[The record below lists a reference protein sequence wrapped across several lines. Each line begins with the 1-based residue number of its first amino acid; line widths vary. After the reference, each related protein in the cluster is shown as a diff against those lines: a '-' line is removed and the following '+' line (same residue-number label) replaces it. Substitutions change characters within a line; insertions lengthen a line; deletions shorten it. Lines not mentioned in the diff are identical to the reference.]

1 MYRMKLKALPIQ
13 IIRLKDGILLK
24 RGCTEVKVP
33 DDGSIEMVAR
43 VLTLAGQ
50 NGVTREEISNQFSP
64 DEHHAAE
71 NLIDLL
77 LAGRLLVPSE
87 LTEPA
92 LKIPE
97 SSLDIFY
104 WHFGV
109 SADQATTRLNRRK
122 LVIIGVNSISRRL
135 ISSFTDLG
143 VENFQVV
150 DDPWMRNPD
159 LFDDE
164 GNLLEARWSPNL
176 SEPVKLSDWEKQID
190 PASVNCII
198 AASDLGTHQGIRDCN
213 KFCVKNRCRF
223 LPVILQDLTGY
234 VGPLVVPGETACYEC
249 LRQRQNAHMHD
260 PEVQRASE
268 IITSTDRKVVGFH
281 PSMASILGD
290 IAAFE
295 LTRLYSDALPFR
307 NIGTQIEVDLLRFKM
322 MTRKVLKVPRC
333 AVCSPLTTR
342 SSASPYKSNFVPRGG
357 GIT

>member
-1 MYRMKLKALPIQ
+1 MKLKALPIQ

-24 RGCTEVKVP
+24 RGCTEIKVP
-33 DDGSIEMVAR
+33 DDGSIGMVAR
-43 VLTLAGQ
+43 VLTIAGQ
-50 NGVTREEISNQFSP
+50 NGVTREEISNLFSL
-64 DEHHAAE
+64 DEHHAAQ

-87 LTEPA
+87 LTDP
-92 LKIPE
+92 LHKISETP
-97 SSLDIFY
+97 LDIFY

-109 SADQATTRLNRRK
+109 SADQATTQLNSRK

-135 ISSFTDLG
+135 VASLTDLE

-150 DDPWMRNPD
+150 DDPCMRNPD

-164 GNLLEARWSPNL
+164 GNLLREKWSSNH
-176 SEPVKLSDWEKQID
+176 SEPVKLNVWEKQVD
-190 PASVNCII
+190 PASVHCII
-198 AASDLGTHQGIRDCN
+198 ACSDLGTHQGIRDCN
-213 KFCVKNRCRF
+213 KFCVKNRCHF

-234 VGPLVVPGETACYEC
+234 VGPLMVPGETACYEC
-249 LRQRQNAHMHD
+249 LRQRQNAHMKD

-268 IITSTDRKVVGFH
+268 IITSTGRKVVGFH
-281 PSMASILGD
+281 PSMTSVLGD

-295 LTRLYSDALPFR
+295 LTRLYSDVLPFR
-307 NIGTQIEVDLLRFKM
+307 NIGTQIEVNLLTSEM
-322 MTRKVLKVPRC
+322 MKRKVLKVPRC

-342 SSASPYKSNFVPRGG
+342 SSATPYKSNFVPRGG

>member
-1 MYRMKLKALPIQ
+1 MP
-13 IIRLKDGILLK
+13 DGAIEIVAHILN
-24 RGCTEVKVP
+24 
-33 DDGSIEMVAR
+33 
-43 VLTLAGQ
+43 LADEKGL
-50 NGVTREEISNQFSP
+50 TREEIFNQFSP
-64 DEHHAAE
+64 DDRQAVEH
-71 NLIDLL
+71 LIDML
-77 LAGRLLVPSE
+77 LARRLLVPSE
-87 LTEPA
+87 VTEPSPN
-92 LKIPE
+92 IPE

-109 SADQATTRLNRRK
+109 STDQVTTRLNSRN

-135 ISSFTDLG
+135 ISSLTDVG

-150 DDPWMRNPD
+150 DDPCMRNPD

-176 SEPVKLSDWEKQID
+176 SEPMELREWEDHIE

-198 AASDLGTHQGIRDCN
+198 AASDLGTHQGIRDWN
-213 KFCVKNRCRF
+213 AFCVKNRCHF
-223 LPVILQDLTGY
+223 LPVILQDLIGY

-249 LRQRQNAHMHD
+249 LRQRQNAHMND

-268 IITSTDRKVVGFH
+268 IITSNGQKVVGFH

-295 LTRLYSDALPFR
+295 LTKLYSDVLPLR
-307 NIGTQIEVDLLRFKM
+307 SIGNQIEVNLLTSKIM
-322 MTRKVLKVPRC
+322 KRKVLKVPRC

-342 SSASPYKSNFVPRGG
+342 SFATTYKSNFVPRGG
-357 GIT
+357 KIT

>member
-1 MYRMKLKALPIQ
+1 MKLKALPIQ
-13 IIRLKDGILLK
+13 IIRLEDGILLK

-33 DDGSIEMVAR
+33 DDGSIGMVAR

-64 DEHHAAE
+64 DEHQAAE

-77 LAGRLLVPSE
+77 LAGHLLVPSE
-87 LTEPA
+87 ITEPA

-109 SADQATTRLNRRK
+109 SADQAATRLNMRK
-122 LVIIGVNSISRRL
+122 LVIMGVNSISRHL
-135 ISSFTDLG
+135 VSSFTDSG

-159 LFDDE
+159 LFDDG
-164 GNLLEARWSPNL
+164 GNLLEGRWSPNI

-190 PASVNCII
+190 PLSVNCII
-198 AASDLGTHQGIRDCN
+198 ACSDLGTHQGIRDCN
-213 KFCVKNRCRF
+213 AFCVKNRCHF
-223 LPVILQDLTGY
+223 LPVVLQDLIGY

-249 LRQRQNAHMHD
+249 LRQRQNAHMKD
-260 PEVQRASE
+260 PGVERASE
-268 IITSTDRKVVGFH
+268 IITSTGRKAVGFH
-281 PSMASILGD
+281 PSMPSVLGEIAS
-290 IAAFE
+290 FE

-307 NIGTQIEVDLLRFKM
+307 NIGTQIQVNLLTSEM
-322 MTRKVLKVPRC
+322 MKRKVLKVPRC
-333 AVCSPLTTR
+333 AVCSPLAIR
-342 SSASPYKSNFVPRGG
+342 SSTTSYKSNFSPRGG
-357 GIT
+357 RAN

>member
-1 MYRMKLKALPIQ
+1 MKLKALPIQ

-33 DDGSIEMVAR
+33 DDGSMGMVGR
-43 VLTLAGQ
+43 VLTLAEQ

-64 DEHHAAE
+64 DEQHSAE
-71 NLIDLL
+71 HLIDLL

-109 SADQATTRLNRRK
+109 SADQVTTRLNSRK
-122 LVIIGVNSISRRL
+122 LVIIGVNNISRRL
-135 ISSFTDLG
+135 ISTFADLE

-150 DDPWMRNPD
+150 DDPCMRNPG
-159 LFDDE
+159 LFDGG

-176 SEPVKLSDWEKQID
+176 GEPVKLSDWEKHID

-198 AASDLGTHQGIRDCN
+198 ATSDLGTHQGTRDCN
-213 KFCVKNRCRF
+213 AFCVKNRCHF
-223 LPVILQDLTGY
+223 LPVILQNLIGY
-234 VGPLVVPGETACYEC
+234 VGPLVIPGETACYEC
-249 LRQRQNAHMHD
+249 LRQRQNAHLND

-268 IITSTDRKVVGFH
+268 SVTTTDSKVVGFH
-281 PSMASILGD
+281 PSMASVLGD
-290 IAAFE
+290 IVAFE

-322 MTRKVLKVPRC
+322 MKRKVLKVPRC
-333 AVCSPLTTR
+333 TVCSPLATR
-342 SSASPYKSNFVPRGG
+342 SSATPYKTNFVSRGG
-357 GIT
+357 GIN